1 MSSEEENTS
10 PSPSSSASPPPSF
23 SASPSP
29 SSSASPL
36 PSASLPPSSSASQPP
51 SSSASPPPSPHFIG
65 RREDI
70 MQARR
75 VVMRVNDCRD
85 VLVLYYQG
93 EFHAMDVR
101 CYHSGGPLQGG
112 DIEDFNGHKCIVCP
126 WHKYKITLAE
136 GEGLYQAVDPSVK
149 PPKPTWRSKG
159 IKQRVHKVTEANG
172 NIFLTLNDSGE
183 AVESDF
189 YQTERYREL
198 FQRTQPKPL
207 K

>member
-10 PSPSSSASPPPSF
+10 PPPSSSASLPPSSSASPPPSSSSSLLPSSSASPPPSF
-23 SASPSP
+23 SASP
-29 SSSASPL
+29 
-36 PSASLPPSSSASQPP
+36 
-51 SSSASPPPSPHFIG
+51 PPSPHFIG
-65 RREDI
+65 KREDI
-70 MQARR
+70 MQAGR
-75 VVMRVNDCRD
+75 VVRRVNDCRD

-93 EFHAMDVR
+93 EFHAMDLR

-112 DIEDFNGHKCIVCP
+112 DIEDFNGRKCIVCP

-136 GEGLYQAVDPSVK
+136 GEGLYQAVNPSVK

-159 IKQRVHKVTEANG
+159 VKQRVHKVTEADG
-172 NIFLTLNDSGE
+172 NIYLTLNDSGE